1 MNWYIIPVAGI
12 NARYFCVDLSSERE
26 VGQIL
31 SFRQVC
37 PEIVGKSGEV
47 CGCGV
52 VCPEMLSKSGE
63 FH

>member
-1 MNWYIIPVAGI
+1 MLATFLYIWSLRGMSP
-12 NARYFCVDLSSERE
+12 DLIVSPS
-26 VGQIL
+26 
-31 SFRQVC
+31 C